1 MLIKGRAGAG
11 EGLCLA
17 MDFSSYFTRL
27 LSFEISKAP
36 AMVIINGIGAA
47 VAAQV
52 ACEQNNSGEC

>member
-1 MLIKGRAGAG
+1 
-11 EGLCLA
+11 
-17 MDFSSYFTRL
+17 MDFPSYFTRL

-36 AMVIINGIGAA
+36 AMVIMNGIGAA